1 MFQYGGT
8 IGPAKFPLFITS
20 ASTKNHMLP
29 RPVVP
34 CRPGNYGHTLLNNKE
49 WLRRLSFTVERYTL
63 EFLENLN
70 SKKSREIL
78 KITKKCKSIVPKCL

>member
-1 MFQYGGT
+1 MKTKKRNLHMFQYGGN

-34 CRPGNYGHTLLNNKE
+34 C
-49 WLRRLSFTVERYTL
+49 
-63 EFLENLN
+63 
-70 SKKSREIL
+70 
-78 KITKKCKSIVPKCL
+78 

>member
-1 MFQYGGT
+1 MDKELYTFGTVVLNMETDAIFKYVLSSNNYEDTYKILKKGGNAMKTKKRNLHMFQYRGT

-34 CRPGNYGHTLLNNKE
+34 C
-49 WLRRLSFTVERYTL
+49 
-63 EFLENLN
+63 
-70 SKKSREIL
+70 
-78 KITKKCKSIVPKCL
+78 